1 MYNKDFSANSFLYY
15 CFSCSRPEQKVAI
28 PVGVLQKQVKS
39 AEEKE
44 RELEESIRKNQE
56 KIRQIQVLDCYFLQ
70 RWSWTVNLPTKTSI
84 VKYFRGDLMLR
95 K

>member
-1 MYNKDFSANSFLYY
+1 MLL

-56 KIRQIQVLDCYFLQ
+56 KIRQIQVMDCYFLE
-70 RWSWTVNLPTKTSI
+70 RRSWTVNLPSKTSI
-84 VKYFRGDLMLR
+84 VKCFCGDLMLR

>member
-1 MYNKDFSANSFLYY
+1 MLL

-70 RWSWTVNLPTKTSI
+70 RRSLTVHLSSKTSI
-84 VKYFRGDLMLR
+84 VKYFREDVVLR

>member
-1 MYNKDFSANSFLYY
+1 MLIVFVLL

-28 PVGVLQKQVKS
+28 SVGVLQKQVKS

-56 KIRQIQVLDCYFLQ
+56 KIRQIQVLDCYFLEH
-70 RWSWTVNLPTKTSI
+70 RFWTVNLPSKTSI
-84 VKYFRGDLMLR
+84 VKYIRGDVVLR